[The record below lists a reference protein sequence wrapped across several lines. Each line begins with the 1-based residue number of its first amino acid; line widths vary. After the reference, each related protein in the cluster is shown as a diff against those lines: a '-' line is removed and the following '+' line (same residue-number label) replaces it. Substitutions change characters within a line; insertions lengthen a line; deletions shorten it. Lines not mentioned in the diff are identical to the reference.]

1 MTYTTPA
8 RGMPPRIRHLRRV
21 IVRLARSA
29 VLLATTG
36 AALGAQEVVG
46 TLRSESLDTPLAGVL
61 ITISLVRND
70 STIVR
75 TTTDRR
81 GRFRARTGTD
91 PVIVRALRIGQQ
103 PVELG
108 RVTLRAGERR
118 ELPGRVPDR
127 PVRLAA
133 VNARTDNRCRQDPVD
148 GSLVAQLFA
157 DARTALWQS
166 RLTDAGSQSNAIF
179 EHAVQRYDMRDRPV
193 DTAAVQ
199 VDSVPSLMPFRS
211 PPTDVLLERGF
222 RELLPDN
229 GVIWSAPDAELLTDD
244 RLLAHYCLR
253 LVPDSPTDPRVIGVA
268 FEPARTRRLMVQV
281 RGTLWLDRETRV
293 LRRIEYGYRGIEP
306 ALARATPGGV
316 IEYEALEDGVWFV
329 SAWSIRM
336 PVVGQVVRIIE
347 DGPTLSHVSVT
358 GVQVTRGQV
367 VSLSV
372 GGQVR
377 YQSDGLTADA
387 PASLVGALLAV
398 RDSTDCPEP
407 TTDSLGT
414 VHGTLRDVDGQPM
427 AGVLVRALWTETVR
441 TGDVTLRNTQYYD
454 FPRETFVHTGL
465 DGAFELCDLPRG
477 VRIEIVAGPSA
488 QPLVRARVRLQR
500 AAARLQVPL
509 MVPTPGNGP

>member
-1 MTYTTPA
+1 MTHTTPA
-8 RGMPPRIRHLRRV
+8 RGTHARRRHLRRATA
-21 IVRLARSA
+21 RLARS
-29 VLLATTG
+29 VLLLATAG
-36 AALGAQEVVG
+36 AAAGAQEVIG
-46 TLRSESLDTPLAGVL
+46 ALRSEALGTPLAGVL
-61 ITISLVRND
+61 ITVSLARND
-70 STIVR
+70 STILR
-75 TTTDRR
+75 TTTDAR
-81 GRFRARTGTD
+81 GRFLARTGTE

-103 PVELG
+103 PHELG

-118 ELPGRVPDR
+118 ELPGTVPER

-133 VNARTDNRCRQDPVD
+133 INARADARCRQDPVD

-166 RLTDAGSQSNAIF
+166 RLADADNRAHAVF
-179 EHAVQRYDMRDRPV
+179 EHVVQRYDMRDRPV
-193 DTAAVQ
+193 DSATVQ
-199 VDSVPSLMPFRS
+199 VDSMPSLMPFRS
-211 PPTDVLLERGF
+211 PPADVLLKRGF

-229 GVIWSAPDAELLTDD
+229 GMIWSAPDAELLTDD

-253 LVPDSPTDPRVIGVA
+253 LVPESPTDPRVIGVA
-268 FEPARTRRLMVQV
+268 FEPARTRRQMVQV

-316 IEYEALEDGVWFV
+316 IEYEALDDGVWFV

-347 DGPTLSHVSVT
+347 DGPTLSYVSVT

-367 VSLSV
+367 VSLAV
-372 GGQVR
+372 EDQVR
-377 YQSDGLTADA
+377 YQSDGLAPDA
-387 PASLVGALLAV
+387 PASLLGALLAV

-407 TTDSLGT
+407 ATDSLGT
-414 VHGTLRDVDGQPM
+414 VHGTVRDTNGQPL
-427 AGVLVRALWTETVR
+427 AGVLVRAVWTETVR
-441 TGDVTLRNTQYYD
+441 TGDVTLRNTEFYD

-477 VRIEIVAGPSA
+477 VRIEVVAGPSE
-488 QPLVRARVRLQR
+488 QPLVRSRVRLQR

-509 MVPTPGNGP
+509 TVPAPGG

>member
-1 MTYTTPA
+1 MRHTPTSNA
-8 RGMPPRIRHLRRV
+8 RARRT
-21 IVRLARSA
+21 IARVA
-29 VLLATTG
+29 RTATLLVTVG
-36 AALGAQEVVG
+36 AAAGAQEVVG
-46 TLRSESLDTPLAGVL
+46 TLRSETLGTPLAGVL
-61 ITISLVRND
+61 VTVSLARND

-75 TTTDRR
+75 TTTTDR
-81 GRFRARTGTD
+81 GTFRVRVGTE

-103 PVELG
+103 PHELA

-118 ELPGRVPDR
+118 ELPGLLPER
-127 PVRLAA
+127 PVRLTS
-133 VNARTDNRCRQDPVD
+133 VNARVDTRCRQDPVD

-166 RLTDAGSQSNAIF
+166 RLADEASTSNAVF
-179 EHAVQRYDMRDRPV
+179 EHVVQRFDMRENPT
-193 DTAAVQ
+193 DTASVQ
-199 VDSVPSLMPFRS
+199 VDSVPSMMPFRS
-211 PPTDVLLERGF
+211 PPAEQLLERGF
-222 RELLPDN
+222 RELLPYN
-229 GVIWSAPDAELLTDD
+229 GMIWSAPDAELLTDD

-253 LVPDSPTDPRVIGVA
+253 LVPESPTDPAVIGVA
-268 FEPARTRRLMVQV
+268 FEPARSRRMVQV
-281 RGTLWLDRETRV
+281 RGTLWLDRETRA

-316 IEYEALEDGVWFV
+316 VEYEALDDGLWFV

-347 DGPTLSHVSVT
+347 DGPTLSHVAVS
-358 GVQVTRGQV
+358 GVQTTRGQV

-377 YQSDGLTADA
+377 YRSDGLADVD
-387 PASLVGALLAV
+387 PSTLVSALLAV

-407 TTDSLGT
+407 ETDSLGT
-414 VHGTLRDVDGQPM
+414 VHGTLLDAEGQPM

-441 TGDVTLRNTQYYD
+441 TGDVTRRNTEYYD
-454 FPRETFVHTGL
+454 FPRETFVHTGH

-488 QPLVRARVRLQR
+488 QPLVSSRVRFR
-500 AAARLQVPL
+500 RGAARLQVPL
-509 MVPTPGNGP
+509 MVRMLERGR